1 MRCLSPAGSCFPA
14 RRAGSMIPTMGFQY
28 RRRKS
33 LGHGTHVNL
42 SKSGA
47 SLSKKAGRLT
57 LNSRGGG
64 SFRIAPGLSF
74 RFGKRR

>member
-1 MRCLSPAGSCFPA
+1 
-14 RRAGSMIPTMGFQY
+14 MGFTF
-28 RRRKS
+28 RRS
-33 LGHGTHVNL
+33 LRLGRGGRLNL

-47 SLSKKAGRLT
+47 SVSQRFGRLT

-64 SFRIAPGLSF
+64 SIRILPGLSF

>member
-1 MRCLSPAGSCFPA
+1 MYLN
-14 RRAGSMIPTMGFQY
+14 Y
-28 RRRKS
+28 RRRVRTGRNS
-33 LGHGTHVNL
+33 WLNL

-47 SLSKKAGRLT
+47 SISKRGGRLT

-64 SFRIAPGLSF
+64 SLRLMKGLSF